1 MKLTPSD
8 MSFAADNAKTIC
20 LSLSQAGNVSLVGK
34 NIDFKDMELGMREP
48 ADPKVETLRPKN
60 ISLSAMNKI
69 ELSKGGELGAQMIEQ
84 TFLQAPMS
92 RYMATVKEAAMVQI
106 SNLKK

>member
-1 MKLTPSD
+1 
-8 MSFAADNAKTIC
+8 
-20 LSLSQAGNVSLVGK
+20 
-34 NIDFKDMELGMREP
+34 
-48 ADPKVETLRPKN
+48 
-60 ISLSAMNKI
+60 MNKI